1 MLVYFILLKGQ
12 CKHLKHIRHLCKD
25 IFHHV
30 TAMSFKTLGHVMLN
44 VCILEISIPVPWN
57 FFWLELSSGNSN
69 LGTYLYFLQKR
80 TTCILH
86 IMSKC
91 LVWIGMDSSSILNL
105 HNSSINY
112 CKTSFVLNS
121 KTYFINAVF
130 FFCTQVMEV
139 EWTQALVMNL
149 SLLWLE
155 EGEDDTF
162 QFPRL
167 INS

>member
-130 FFCTQVMEV
+130 FFCIQVMEV

-155 EGEDDTF
+155 EGEDDTC

>member
-130 FFCTQVMEV
+130 FFCIQVMEV